1 MKKLIKHYSVT
12 EFLRIDPKNYTDAF
26 KEFSDTTEIKYYLF
40 ESKAEKLLAKSGSY
54 LQYRSHV
61 DNIAEVFPM
70 IWERFTGEYTE
81 LDFSENLTL
90 KPKFEG
96 QDAHFSG
103 KQYSLHCSTLT
114 PSPFPLR
121 YKWNNVCLNTFLNSF
136 QIQLLYSP
144 QNIYTIGKNVY
155 N

>member
-1 MKKLIKHYSVT
+1 MKKLIKHYSVA
-12 EFLRIDPKNYTDAF
+12 EFLRIDSKNYTDAF
-26 KEFSDTTEIKYYLF
+26 KEFSDTTEMKYYLF

-70 IWERFTGEYTE
+70 IRERFTGECTE

-90 KPKFEG
+90 KPKFEV
-96 QDAHFSG
+96 QDARFCG
-103 KQYSLHCSTLT
+103 KQYSLHCSTL
-114 PSPFPLR
+114 PPPPPR

-136 QIQLLYSP
+136 QIQLLHSP

>member
-1 MKKLIKHYSVT
+1 MKKLIKHYSVA
-12 EFLRIDPKNYTDAF
+12 EFLRIDSKNYTDAF
-26 KEFSDTTEIKYYLF
+26 KEFSDTTEMKYYLF

-70 IWERFTGEYTE
+70 IRERFTGEYIE

-90 KPKFEG
+90 KPKFEV

-103 KQYSLHCSTLT
+103 KQYSLHCSTL
-114 PSPFPLR
+114 SPPPPTTL
-121 YKWNNVCLNTFLNSF
+121 
-136 QIQLLYSP
+136 
-144 QNIYTIGKNVY
+144 
-155 N
+155 